1 MPCSFLQERPVYPPP
16 SHEHSFESSW
26 SVDDTY
32 HWYKATCEHTDVVKD
47 KAEHSKDSG
56 LVTKEPSISEDGEK
70 VFSCSVCGKE
80 LEKVVL
86 PGGIEVGGGKSL
98 ESLLKENDLESATHL
113 KIKGTLSEA
122 DFKTLRE
129 MTTLETLDISNVDN
143 EEIPNKA
150 FLEASFPHILL
161 PKNLKNIG
169 ERAFQGSS
177 ITEMILPEGLKTIGN
192 AAFMGAKNLSKLS
205 IPGSVK
211 YVGRWIVQQAL
222 GGWVDDIPVDAA
234 LLELSLGE
242 GIKEL
247 APSAFWGS
255 TVKEV
260 RIPNSIKEIPD
271 WCFGQSY
278 LEKVV
283 LHDGLTRIGAWAFE
297 NCKLVFDDNRLVIPK
312 EVKVIGP
319 FAFYLHIDVHSS
331 TTRNTVILNDGLE
344 ALYQDAFVLG
354 FHNETLEIPASL
366 KKLYR
371 GSLIFEGGLT
381 SVVFKGTTPPA
392 YLKNIDPN
400 AISYNE
406 TTGEYEGPE
415 DGNPPAINIP
425 APAEKYKNIKAYV
438 PSEALDLYKSALKSD
453 TDFEPFAESNIMAME

>member
-1 MPCSFLQERPVYPPP
+1 M
-16 SHEHSFESSW
+16 
-26 SVDDTY
+26 
-32 HWYKATCEHTDVVKD
+32 
-47 KAEHSKDSG
+47 
-56 LVTKEPSISEDGEK
+56 
-70 VFSCSVCGKE
+70 
-80 LEKVVL
+80 
-86 PGGIEVGGGKSL
+86 
-98 ESLLKENDLESATHL
+98 
-113 KIKGTLSEA
+113 
-122 DFKTLRE
+122 
-129 MTTLETLDISNVDN
+129 ETLDISNVDN

-150 FLEASFPHILL
+150 FFEASFSHILL

-169 ERAFQGSS
+169 ERAFQASS
-177 ITEMILPEGLKTIGN
+177 ITEMILPEGLKVIGN

-205 IPGSVK
+205 IPGSVE

-222 GGWVDDIPVDAA
+222 GSWVDDIPNDAA

-425 APAEKYKNIKAYV
+425 EPEKYKNIKAYV

>member
-1 MPCSFLQERPVYPPP
+1 M
-16 SHEHSFESSW
+16 
-26 SVDDTY
+26 
-32 HWYKATCEHTDVVKD
+32 VKD

-86 PGGIEVGGGKSL
+86 TKGIWVGGGKSL
-98 ESLLKENDLESATHL
+98 EALLKENDLESATTL
-113 KIKGTLSEA
+113 EIKGTLNEA

-129 MTTLETLDISNVDN
+129 MATLETLDISNVDN
-143 EEIPNKA
+143 EGIPDRA
-150 FLEASFPHILL
+150 FFGASFSHILL

-205 IPGSVK
+205 IPGSVE

-222 GGWVDDIPVDAA
+222 GGWVDDIPNDAA

-255 TVKEV
+255 TVKEIK
-260 RIPNSIKEIPD
+260 IPNSIKEIPD

-331 TTRNTVILNDGLE
+331 TQNTVILNDGLE

-381 SVVFKGTTPPA
+381 SVVFKGTTPPE
-392 YLKNIDPN
+392 YLKNINPN
-400 AISYNE
+400 EIS
-406 TTGEYEGPE
+406 
-415 DGNPPAINIP
+415 
-425 APAEKYKNIKAYV
+425 
-438 PSEALDLYKSALKSD
+438 
-453 TDFEPFAESNIMAME
+453 

>member
-1 MPCSFLQERPVYPPP
+1 M
-16 SHEHSFESSW
+16 
-26 SVDDTY
+26 
-32 HWYKATCEHTDVVKD
+32 VKD

-98 ESLLKENDLESATHL
+98 EALLKENDLESATTL
-113 KIKGTLSEA
+113 KIKGTLNEA

-129 MTTLETLDISNVDN
+129 MTTLETVDISNVDN
-143 EEIPNKA
+143 EEIPDSA
-150 FLEASFPHILL
+150 FYEASFSHILL
-161 PKNLKNIG
+161 PKNLKKIG
-169 ERAFQGSS
+169 QWAFENSS
-177 ITEMILPEGLKTIGN
+177 ITEMILPEGLKVIGN

-205 IPGSVK
+205 IPGSVEL
-211 YVGRWIVQQAL
+211 VGRWIVQQAL
-222 GGWVDDIPVDAA
+222 ETTGWIIPEDAA
-234 LLELSLGE
+234 VLELSLAE
-242 GIKEL
+242 GVKEL

-255 TVKEV
+255 TVKEIK
-260 RIPNSIKEIPD
+260 IPNSIKEIPD

-283 LHDGLTRIGAWAFE
+283 LHDGLTRIGGWAFE

-331 TTRNTVILNDGLE
+331 TQNTVILNDGLE

-392 YLKNIDPN
+392 YLKNINPN
-400 AISYNE
+400 KISYNA
-406 TTGEYEGPE
+406 TKGEYEGPE
-415 DGNPPAINIP
+415 DSNPPTISIP